1 MIGTKTLIFYSIGAI
16 MAGILI
22 GAGFYITLSM
32 LMFRIQLFQGIII
45 MLVLLTVGAITGSIP
60 HIYQDYCERKETD
73 GILFRDYLAEMIGDE
88 E

>member
-1 MIGTKTLIFYSIGAI
+1 MISTRKFILYSIGAI

-22 GAGFYITLSM
+22 GAGFYITFSM

-60 HIYQDYCERKETD
+60 HIYQDYVQRKETD
-73 GILFRDYLAEMIGDE
+73 GILFRDYLAEMIGDKE
-88 E
+88 